1 MPALLLLAT
10 VEPAATEPGVIT
22 AWDQLVEAITNYKV
36 VGTAGL
42 LALLIGVIVSVI
54 KRFGAGGPSPN
65 WWVCMPRLGR
75 TMLVA
80 SLGALAGVLA
90 SIQGGANPGQAI
102 VLGLSG
108 VLSILG
114 HELAQKYGL
123 AGKFVSD
130 PARTPETSE
139 PDEE

>member
-1 MPALLLLAT
+1 
-10 VEPAATEPGVIT
+10 
-22 AWDQLVEAITNYKV
+22 
-36 VGTAGL
+36 
-42 LALLIGVIVSVI
+42 
-54 KRFGAGGPSPN
+54 
-65 WWVCMPRLGR
+65 MPRLGR